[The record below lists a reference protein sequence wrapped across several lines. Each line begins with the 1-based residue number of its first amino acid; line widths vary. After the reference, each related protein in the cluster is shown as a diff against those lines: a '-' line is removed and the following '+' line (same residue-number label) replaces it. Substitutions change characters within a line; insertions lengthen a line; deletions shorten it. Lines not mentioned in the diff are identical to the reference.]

1 MNNRSIH
8 RGPLERRAA
17 GLSPVL
23 SALLALLAGLAGAAL
38 LAAVLT
44 LGATRARAASVVQD
58 GGARAYPS
66 IDGRAIIRAAMQAV
80 RSLAGSAAGTLVLTP
95 APVDARLRL
104 PACDRALETFVT
116 DDGQIHPQT
125 TVGVRCAGA
134 VRWTIYTSIGVESVA
149 PVLTARYALPRDA
162 VLTAADFQLQ
172 TRHVPGLL
180 SSYLSTPSAL
190 AGQRLRRPLS
200 AGEPLS
206 SDALAP
212 APLIRRGQEVV
223 LVARGAGVEVRAA
236 GIALS
241 DGRASDHIRVQN
253 LSSQRIVE
261 GIVRSDSVVEA
272 PL

>member
-1 MNNRSIH
+1 MNHRPDD
-8 RGPLERRAA
+8 RGPARGA
-17 GLSPVL
+17 
-23 SALLALLAGLAGAAL
+23 ALLPALLTPLLSLLAGLAGAAL
-38 LAAVLT
+38 LLAILT
-44 LGATRARAASVVQD
+44 LGAPPARAAGVPSAHAPPGVD
-58 GGARAYPS
+58 GPTISRT
-66 IDGRAIIRAAMQAV
+66 AMQAV
-80 RSLAGSAAGTLVLTP
+80 RALAGSAARTLVLTP
-95 APVDARLRL
+95 APFDARLRL
-104 PACDRALETFVT
+104 PTCDRPLEAFVT
-116 DDGQIHPQT
+116 DGGQIRPQT
-125 TVGVRCAGA
+125 TVGVRCAGTI
-134 VRWTIYTSIGVESVA
+134 RWTIYTSIGVESVA

-162 VLTAADFQLQ
+162 TLTAADFQLQ

-180 SSYLSTPSAL
+180 TSYLSTPAAL

-206 SDALAP
+206 VDALAP
-212 APLIRRGQEVV
+212 APLIRRGQQVV

-236 GIALS
+236 AIALS